1 MEEKY
6 ATEWP
11 EAQGGKAVAAAG
23 GMTFQ
28 KLLEEPGASTPQPLP
43 DQPQSERPWVP
54 PVFLRT
60 WEDKWRYLAEQ
71 YEVEP
76 EALLEALLQTAED
89 DRRRDLLQQA
99 GGDQAQADLLFQQG
113 MDRLRLQWEQRRQEE
128 ERQLSQRLNQ
138 KLAEDFYTLCRQM
151 PDIREP
157 EQLPDR
163 VWQAAVQE
171 KIPLMDAYLRFLW
184 QEDRKARLEQ
194 SRAAQAAAASSGSLA
209 GTPDTPKSEQNAFI
223 RAFREAVR

>member
-11 EAQGGKAVAAAG
+11 EAQGGKAVGAAG
-23 GMTFQ
+23 GMAFQ
-28 KLLEEPGASTPQPLP
+28 KLLEESGESTTQPLP
-43 DQPQSERPWVP
+43 DQPQSKRPWVP

-89 DRRRDLLQQA
+89 DLRRDLLQQA

-184 QEDRKARLEQ
+184 QEDQKARLEQ